1 MNGSTRSDRTYKKEL
16 SVELHA
22 KCQEYITDDSE
33 LGGNHAKSK
42 LVEKAIKH
50 LLGLSPNTEPE
61 WLVQEKD
68 EQIGLLK
75 ERVESLER
83 IISNHEQESRERRR
97 LELMDKVA
105 LANATRSWWQKLT
118 NSEPDE
124 VKALKEEII
133 QLTPEPDQM
142 LVGTYFR
149 ITIFLVSV

>member
-1 MNGSTRSDRTYKKEL
+1 MMYFLLLVGCYKTRTKVS
-16 SVELHA
+16 
-22 KCQEYITDDSE
+22 
-33 LGGNHAKSK
+33 
-42 LVEKAIKH
+42 
-50 LLGLSPNTEPE
+50 
-61 WLVQEKD
+61 
-68 EQIGLLK
+68 LLK
-75 ERVESLER
+75 ERVKSLER
-83 IISNHEQESRERRR
+83 IISNHERENRERRR

-133 QLTPEPDQM
+133 QLTLEPDQM

>member
-1 MNGSTRSDRTYKKEL
+1 MYSLLLVGCYKTRTKVS
-16 SVELHA
+16 
-22 KCQEYITDDSE
+22 
-33 LGGNHAKSK
+33 
-42 LVEKAIKH
+42 
-50 LLGLSPNTEPE
+50 
-61 WLVQEKD
+61 
-68 EQIGLLK
+68 LLK
-75 ERVESLER
+75 ERVKSLER
-83 IISNHEQESRERRR
+83 IISNHERENRERRR

-142 LVGTYFR
+142 LVGSYFR